1 MRWSHSLAVEI
12 ETRNAKLLARA
23 MADEQRQQSQA
34 AQQADEP
41 FDGSATLKKQRLD
54 DAAGE
59 QRQKPRVIRPAPTL
73 ENVDLENAKLVTEK
87 FREYDQWIRG
97 SGVEDDDI
105 PDNVLDE
112 HAMLRLQKKK
122 HDEVFI
128 AQVRQMQ
135 EHGFDVRKVEAL
147 KPETRD
153 VFYDAIACSN
163 ISMAKKDAEIEQL
176 KDENRKLQEQKE
188 ASAARPMSYTHKST
202 SRHYQPPTA
211 PSQAPEPQH
220 QRYDRREPVSNS
232 VFEKLK
238 DLKPPSRFDKGQ
250 DPEFIDKYS
259 AVLSG
264 VRPLIQGKVSQK
276 CSGSS

>member
-1 MRWSHSLAVEI
+1 MDV
-12 ETRNAKLLARA
+12 
-23 MADEQRQQSQA
+23 EQRQQA
-34 AQQADEP
+34 AQQQQPQSAPQADEP

-73 ENVDLENAKLVTEK
+73 ENIDLESAKSVTERFK
-87 FREYDQWIRG
+87 EYEQWIKG
-97 SGVEDDDI
+97 SGIESDDI
-105 PDNVLDE
+105 PESVLDE

-122 HDEVFI
+122 HDEVFL

-135 EHGFDVRKVEAL
+135 EHGFDVRKVEAM

-153 VFYDAIACSN
+153 IFYDAIACSN
-163 ISMAKKDAEIEQL
+163 MGMAKKDAEIEQL
-176 KDENRKLQEQKE
+176 KDEKRKLLEEKE

-211 PSQAPEPQH
+211 PTATPVDSQY

-232 VFEKLK
+232 VFDKLK

-250 DPEFIDKYS
+250 DPEFMDKYGS
-259 AVLSG
+259 VLSG
-264 VRPLIQGKVSQK
+264 ARPLIQGKMSQK